1 MSEKTVRLFD
11 LEPET
16 RAFDAVVLACE
27 AAKDGGFDVVLDR
40 TAFFPEGGGQGA
52 DHGTLGEARV
62 LDAHETAGVIRHRTD
77 KPLAVGARVRGVV
90 DPARRLAMSQQHT
103 GEHILSGLVHGL
115 YGYDNV
121 GFHIGSDAV
130 TVDFNGVLT
139 PEDVDRVERLANEC
153 VWRNQPVRVSV
164 PDPETLAH
172 TVYRSKKA
180 LEGDVR
186 IVTIDGVD
194 CCACCGTHVP
204 FTGQVGQIKV
214 LSCIHYKG
222 GVRLSILCGM
232 RALAYE
238 NALLRENRAVS
249 QALSAKPGTLAEAV
263 ERLKRERDDALY
275 RLEAAAVAEFA
286 HLAEAESGKAVRV
299 VRADRLPAAQLR
311 KAAGRL
317 AEGAR
322 LALVL
327 IGKKEGGW
335 QFALS
340 GSQDV
345 RPAAKALCAR
355 FGGKGGGPADMVQ
368 GTLAGGEPEEMR
380 KVLEGPV

>member
-1 MSEKTVRLFD
+1 MSERTVRLFD

-16 RAFDAVVLACE
+16 LEFDARVLACE
-27 AAKDGGFDVVLDR
+27 PAKGGGFDVVLDR

-62 LDAHETAGVIRHRTD
+62 SDAHEKDGVIRHRTD
-77 KPLAVGARVRGVV
+77 RALPAGESVHGRVDGE
-90 DPARRLAMSQQHT
+90 RRLAMSQQHT

-121 GFHIGSDAV
+121 GFHIGTDAV

-139 PEDVDRVERLANEC
+139 SEDVDRVERLANEC
-153 VWRNQPVRVSV
+153 VWRNQPVLVTV
-164 PDPETLAH
+164 PDPETLAAM
-172 TVYRSKKA
+172 TYRSKKA

-186 IVTIDGVD
+186 IVTIEGVD

-232 RALAYE
+232 RALDYE

-263 ERLKRERDDALY
+263 ERLKQERDAALY
-275 RLEAAAVAEFA
+275 RLEAAALAEFA
-286 HLAEAESGKAVRV
+286 RLAEAEAGSAVRV
-299 VRADRLPAAQLR
+299 VRADGLHPAQLR
-311 KAAGRL
+311 KSAGRL

-322 LALVL
+322 LALAL
-327 IGKKEGGW
+327 IPREGGGW
-335 QFALS
+335 QFAIS
-340 GSQDV
+340 GAQDV
-345 RPAAKALCAR
+345 RPAAKALCDR
-355 FGGKGGGPADMVQ
+355 FGGRAGGPADMVQ
-368 GTLAGGEPEEMR
+368 GMLEGGEPEDMR
-380 KVLEGPV
+380 AVLAAEG

>member
-1 MSEKTVRLFD
+1 MSEKTERLFD
-11 LEPET
+11 REPDRLE
-16 RAFDAVVLACE
+16 FDAVVLACE
-27 AAKDGGFDVVLDR
+27 PAGDGGFDVVLDR

-52 DHGTLGEARV
+52 DHGTLGDARV
-62 LDAHETAGVIRHRTD
+62 LDAHEKAGVIHHRTD
-77 KPLAVGARVRGVV
+77 GPLPAGGTVRGCV
-90 DPARRLAMSQQHT
+90 DPVRRLAMSQQHT

-115 YGYDNV
+115 FGYDNV

-153 VWRNQPVRVSV
+153 VWRNQPVEVTV
-164 PDPETLAH
+164 PDPETLARM
-172 TVYRSKKA
+172 TYRSKKA

-186 IVTIDGVD
+186 IVTIAGVD
-194 CCACCGTHVP
+194 RCACCGTHVL

-232 RALAYE
+232 RALEYE

-263 ERLKRERDDALY
+263 ERLKQERDAALY

-286 HLAEAESGKAVRV
+286 RLAETEADKPVRV
-299 VRADRLPAAQLR
+299 VRADSLPAAQLR

-327 IGKKEGGW
+327 IPKKDGGW

-340 GSQDV
+340 GAQDV
-345 RPAAKALCAR
+345 RSAARVLCGR
-355 FGGKGGGPADMVQ
+355 FGGRCGGPADMVQ
-368 GTLAGGEPEEMR
+368 GVLDGGEPEEMR
-380 KVLEGPV
+380 KELERPD